1 MDKKKIIKKKI
12 IKKKNGGNLFHCLI
26 PQNQEIIKLL
36 EHTYFNINY
45 QKYTGQD
52 LDANV
57 RKFRKEQL
65 VNFLKKKNPEDLNTI
80 YKYIQNCTNLGELTK
95 YKNEI
100 EVLIYKVM
108 NNDKGIETETTRDND
123 NSINLENEC
132 DFAKKTYEILIILN
146 DNNVLKYNKEEK
158 KITKKF
164 NLGNETLNRQIESFA
179 ELKFRDIEDL
189 FVN

>member
-57 RKFRKEQL
+57 SKFRKEQL
-65 VNFLKKKNPEDLNTI
+65 VYFFKKKIP
-80 YKYIQNCTNLGELTK
+80 
-95 YKNEI
+95 
-100 EVLIYKVM
+100 
-108 NNDKGIETETTRDND
+108 
-123 NSINLENEC
+123 
-132 DFAKKTYEILIILN
+132 
-146 DNNVLKYNKEEK
+146 
-158 KITKKF
+158 KI
-164 NLGNETLNRQIESFA
+164 
-179 ELKFRDIEDL
+179 
-189 FVN
+189 